1 MNETNFNILNSLPL
15 VEVMRGWGHV
25 PRHETGK
32 GSKAWYKCPWHDP
45 DNRPSF
51 SVDKQVR
58 EGAVDLGF
66 KCWAGRD
73 GHEGFGAV
81 QLAAQLMGLPVGK
94 VPDEELGRV
103 LNELATRCDVEL
115 QPEEDDQKPWRD
127 RLRKSVTGWDK
138 FREAEPQYA
147 DMTDGEVRF
156 EPGEWTEEGLR
167 ALGFKVELAAR
178 RATKKDTT
186 PAGETAGTMTK
197 DNGKQGTT
205 EIIATAGRRNGAT
218 PAAEVR
224 IGDTITDFD
233 PDSGEPLYRCSLGRD
248 FYRGPKK
255 AETRTIKAWGEEV
268 ERVFGVQPVSRFL
281 HREKKKDTGQVI
293 VLAIRATK
301 NYPIFIFQYPWGWK
315 KYEPKDSYGK
325 YKWTWW
331 NEAEDGDLYHQWYAD
346 AALEAAL
353 TPGGVYEQDERHP
366 YVEVTL
372 KDKDGNELKGK
383 DGQPVKVRRFERV
396 VLCSGPRDAMAV
408 YSHSDAHVMWLHSEQ
423 AGFDHKGGNVRPNRW
438 LRALL
443 KKVQQVT
450 VDGGLYVC
458 YDEDAVGLAASQAI
472 ALNSPN
478 IHWLR
483 LPKELSEVVSSFKF
497 QVPSTNGASQPETL
511 NLKPETK
518 APETWNLK
526 PETKHLK
533 DVTDFVLRFA
543 DVEARMPADLQHD
556 DPVEWFDNAL
566 FDTPTCQFWQWESVR
581 KDADGTGR
589 ARYKFDLRNTPIF
602 LRAKGLV
609 RRYVDQ
615 GDDSFSRFFLM
626 GNDHTFCELFPGQK
640 GSNKLVSQARDLM
653 ADWLRAHK
661 EHNDEKGALSRAI
674 YSAKLEQGI
683 MESIEV
689 MDFDAKS
696 YGEDFD
702 FFFFKNTAVRVT
714 KDKVE
719 PVPYSSMR
727 WWTNSD
733 AILDGHFTVLQQP
746 WHVTLNPFYE
756 PERVKHEEIMQTA
769 KTSEERAQ
777 ENMRWDQWASLWR
790 YRLVMDRPIEQM
802 PMHFRFLYNTCRIF
816 WEKEQTQE
824 LTSTDRQMQDMYFI
838 AMLHA
843 IGSAL
848 VRHRSANRQQFLHI
862 TDNGTR
868 REDLA
873 SGGTGKT
880 AILEL
885 LSLVRPAL
893 TIDGKA
899 LEGSNIILEQE
910 LGKIVPGLHNL
921 VCLDELPQGFSPKKM
936 YNMPLGV
943 TSRGL
948 YHGSVRLTGDD
959 LPKFVVASNEHLDL
973 SSDSTSRRVYQ
984 VLVGDWY
991 HPRSM
996 DGSRPAHTPA
1006 DDFRREYGVKEVAR
1020 NLPAAL
1026 LNEARNL
1033 LLGCVQLFL
1042 TFPDETIMP
1051 PKDSRAL
1058 LRQALA
1064 ASKDEQFTR
1073 WIASYL
1079 MDKRHLGQPI
1089 AQRELAISLL
1099 DYCGITVGEK
1109 TIKAAYKRIRDNL
1122 DDYIRTSIYVC
1133 NPRIVILTDSDA
1145 QTGYRHCAAWQY
1157 PKAPDGYSIATDDK
1171 GNRLPREL
1179 VKKAPYPQVYYFYRK
1194 SKVPKHRYDPAH
1206 LGDPDYVQPAPET
1219 DPEAEGVKSE
1229 E

>member
-1 MNETNFNILNSLPL
+1 MNEQNLNILNSLPL
-15 VEVMRGWGHV
+15 VEVMRGWGYV
-25 PRHETGK
+25 PRHEPSNG
-32 GSKAWYKCPWHDP
+32 GLAWYLCPWHD
-45 DNRPSF
+45 DHRPSF
-51 SVDKQVR
+51 SVDKTVR
-58 EGAVDLGF
+58 EGAHDLGF

-73 GHEGFGAV
+73 GHQGFGAV
-81 QLAAQLMGLPVGK
+81 QLAAQLMGLPPGP
-94 VPDEELGRV
+94 VPAEDMTRV
-103 LNELATRCDVEL
+103 LTELATRCDVEL
-115 QPEEDDQKPWRD
+115 QPEEEGQPWRD
-127 RLRKSVTGWDK
+127 KLRKTLIGWNEFK
-138 FREAEPQYA
+138 ASEPQYA
-147 DMTDGEVRF
+147 GMKDGEAVF
-156 EPGEWTEEGLR
+156 EPGVWTEEGLK
-167 ALGFKVELAAR
+167 ALGLKVELATR
-178 RATKKDTT
+178 RAGKGDLGDKTAEHT
-186 PAGETAGTMTK
+186 ETADDTAG
-197 DNGKQGTT
+197 
-205 EIIATAGRRNGAT
+205 ATAQ
-218 PAAEVR
+218 AEVR
-224 IGDTITDFD
+224 IGDLLTQYD
-233 PDSGEPLYRCSLGRD
+233 PDSGEPLYRCSLGKD

-255 AETRTIKAWGEEV
+255 AEVRTIREWGEEV
-268 ERVFGVQPVSRFL
+268 ERTFGVQPVSRFL
-281 HREKKKDTGQVI
+281 KRERTEKGGVVALTVK
-293 VLAIRATK
+293 ATK
-301 NYPIFIFQYPWGWK
+301 NYPIFVFQYPWGVK
-315 KYEPKDSYGK
+315 KYEPKDAYGTN
-325 YKWTWW
+325 KWTWW
-331 NEAEDGDLYHQWYAD
+331 NMTDDADLYHRWYAD
-346 AALEAAL
+346 AALTDAL
-353 TPGGVYEQDERHP
+353 EGAVPAQDERHP
-366 YVEVTL
+366 FIEATM
-372 KDKDGNELKGK
+372 KDKDGNDIK
-383 DGQPVKVRRFERV
+383 DKSGQTVKTIRFERV
-396 VLCSGPRDAMAV
+396 VLCSGPRDAIAV
-408 YSHSDAHVMWLHSEQ
+408 WSHSNAHVIWLHSEL

-438 LRALL
+438 LRTLL
-443 KKVQQVT
+443 KRLQKVT
-450 VDGGLYVC
+450 ADGGLYVC
-458 YDEDAVGLAASQAI
+458 YDEDATGLAASQAI

-483 LPKELSEVVSSFKF
+483 LPKELAEVSSFKF
-497 QVPSTNGASQPETL
+497 KVSS
-511 NLKPETK
+511 KPAGNNAE
-518 APETWNLK
+518 APETCNLK
-526 PETKHLK
+526 LETSRQAKPLK
-533 DVTDFVLRFA
+533 DVTDFITRFA
-543 DVEARMPADLQHD
+543 DVEARMPSDLQHD

-626 GNDHTFCELFPGQK
+626 GNDHTYCELFPGQK

-653 ADWLRAHK
+653 AEWLRAHK

-683 MESIEV
+683 MESIET

-702 FFFFKNTAVRVT
+702 HFFFHNTAVRVT
-714 KDKVE
+714 KDKIE
-719 PVPYSSMR
+719 PVAYSAMR

-733 AILDGHFTVLQQP
+733 AILRGDFHVLPQP
-746 WHVTLNPFYE
+746 WRVTVNGFYE
-756 PERVKHEEIMQTA
+756 TERLKHEEILSGAQTDDEI
-769 KTSEERAQ
+769 KQ
-777 ENMRWDQWASLWR
+777 ENMRWDQWAGLWK
-790 YRLVMDRPIEQM
+790 YHLVMDRPLEQM
-802 PMHFRFLYNTCRIF
+802 PLHFRFLYNTCRIF
-816 WEKEQTQE
+816 WEKEQTGE
-824 LTSTDRQMQDMYFI
+824 LTKTERQMQDMYFI

-885 LSLVRPAL
+885 LSLVRCVL
-893 TIDGKA
+893 SIDGKA

-910 LGKIVPGLHNL
+910 LGKVVPGLHNL
-921 VCLDELPQGFSPKKM
+921 VCIDELPQGFSPKKM

-973 SSDSTSRRVYQ
+973 SSDSTSRRIYQ

-1006 DDFRREYGVKEVAR
+1006 DDFRKEYNIKEVAR
-1020 NLPAAL
+1020 NLPAPL

-1033 LLGCVQLFL
+1033 LLGCVQLFFQL
-1042 TFPDETIMP
+1042 PDETIQP

-1073 WIASYL
+1073 WIATYL
-1079 MDKRHLGQPI
+1079 ADKRHIGIPI

-1109 TIKAAYKRIRDNL
+1109 TMKSAYRRIGDNL
-1122 DDYIRTSIYVC
+1122 DDYLRTSIYVC
-1133 NPRIVILTDSDA
+1133 NPHVVLLTPTDRENH
-1145 QTGYRHCAAWQY
+1145 YRQCPSWQW
-1157 PKAPDGYSIATDDK
+1157 PKAPDGYSIALDDK

-1179 VKKAPYPQVYYFYRK
+1179 KPTKRVYYFYPK
-1194 SKVPKHRYDPAH
+1194 SRIPRHFYDPAH
-1206 LGDPDYVQPAPET
+1206 EGDTDYVQAAPEK
-1219 DPEAEGVKSE
+1219 DPDAEESE
-1229 E
+1229 K